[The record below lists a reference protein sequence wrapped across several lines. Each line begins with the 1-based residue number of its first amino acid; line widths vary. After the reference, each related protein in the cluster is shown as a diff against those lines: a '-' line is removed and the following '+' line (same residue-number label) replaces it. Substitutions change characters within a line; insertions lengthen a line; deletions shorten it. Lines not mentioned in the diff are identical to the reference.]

1 MVQRIRTYFVS
12 ATAELSKVIWPSRR
26 EVVNH
31 TLIIAVAVVVTI
43 IFLGLVD
50 YGLTI
55 LLKNVI
61 LNQI

>member
-12 ATAELSKVIWPSRR
+12 AAAELSKVIWPSRR